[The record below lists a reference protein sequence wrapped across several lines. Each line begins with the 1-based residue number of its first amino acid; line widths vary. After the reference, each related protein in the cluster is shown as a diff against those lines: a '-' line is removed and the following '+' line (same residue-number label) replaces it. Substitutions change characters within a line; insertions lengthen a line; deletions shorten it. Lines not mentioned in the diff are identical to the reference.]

1 MGPGFDTLGI
11 ALDIKNESVIT
22 ESKFTSISIK
32 GNGEGIKKLKK
43 DNLFVRIFYD
53 TFNSLCDTRQNF
65 RFQFNNNIPISR
77 GLGSSSAVIV
87 GAIGAAFVMAKKD
100 IDKQAILDRAFR
112 YELHPDN
119 ITPATMGGFTLSLE
133 KEGAVLYKKVEV
145 DPDIEA
151 VVTIPDNP
159 ISTRRSRAVL
169 PRKYSLQD
177 AVFNISRT
185 ALITSAFY
193 SKDWKLLRE
202 VTEDRLHQNFRMR
215 MFPELF
221 EVQKNALALGAL
233 MSTLSGSGSTFFTLA
248 YKDDAQNIAQKLQE
262 RFPQFSVKRV
272 GFNNTG
278 FSTQTN

>member
-32 GNGEGIKKLKK
+32 GSGESIKKLKK

-65 RFQFNNNIPISR
+65 RFQFNNNMPISR